1 VKTGAKPAL
10 PASVMVVGGAGFL
23 GSHLVDRLLAEG
35 VRASVVDD
43 LSTGHLGN
51 LADARSR
58 SETGSLGIDT
68 VDAAIPE
75 FGELVRRRAPDVVVM
90 CAAFLGDH
98 DDALAAG
105 RSYSLV
111 LSVLEACRLAKVAKI
126 VVLVPGES
134 LYGEVPSRELPV
146 KEDRA
151 LRPVGMAGVT
161 AAAILELLDLYRRD
175 HGLDFTALAV
185 SSLYGPRQKAD
196 GGVVAGFLA
205 AHREGRP
212 PVVRG
217 DGRRTLDVLYVAD
230 AVDAVFRALTRGSG
244 LLLHVSSGEQTSLRA
259 ILQAIGIETVVT
271 EPASGRVLGRMA
283 LSPSRARLHLGW
295 APWTTVP
302 QGIESTLSSAG

>member
-1 VKTGAKPAL
+1 VKTGAKPSL

-23 GSHLVDRLLAEG
+23 GSHLVDRLLVEG

-58 SETGSLGIDT
+58 SESGSLGIDT

-111 LSVLEACRLAKVAKI
+111 LSVLEACRLAKVGKI
-126 VVLVPGES
+126 VVIVPGEA

-161 AAAILELLDLYRRD
+161 AAATLELLDLYRRD

-185 SSLYGPRQKAD
+185 SSLYGPRQQPD

-217 DGRRTLDVLYVAD
+217 DGRRTLDLLYVAD

-259 ILQAIGIETVVT
+259 ILQAIGVETVVT
-271 EPASGRVLGRMA
+271 EPALGRMLGRMA

-295 APWTTVP
+295 APWTTVF
-302 QGIESTLSSAG
+302 QGIESTVSSAG